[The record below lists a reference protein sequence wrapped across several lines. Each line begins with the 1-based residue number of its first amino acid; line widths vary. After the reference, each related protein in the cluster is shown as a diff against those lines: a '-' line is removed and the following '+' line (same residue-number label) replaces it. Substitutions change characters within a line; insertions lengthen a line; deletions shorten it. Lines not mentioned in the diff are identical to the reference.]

1 MLEMSGR
8 CQTTALKP
16 TYTVT
21 LYSFG
26 TQFVQSALFC
36 IHPKGAVAFCY
47 SPFIILIFFYL
58 ITSVP
63 IKGIRAS
70 GMRTLP
76 SAFW

>member
-36 IHPKGAVAFCY
+36 VHPKGAVAFCY
-47 SPFIILIFFYL
+47 SPFVLANFQSTCIILNAVRNRGHLFGR
-58 ITSVP
+58 
-63 IKGIRAS
+63 KRQ
-70 GMRTLP
+70 
-76 SAFW
+76 